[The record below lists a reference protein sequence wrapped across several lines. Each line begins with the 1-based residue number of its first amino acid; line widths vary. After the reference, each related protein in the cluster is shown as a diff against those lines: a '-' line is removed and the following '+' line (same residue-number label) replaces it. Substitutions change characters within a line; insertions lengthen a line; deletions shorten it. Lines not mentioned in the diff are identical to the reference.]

1 MRRGGIHCETE
12 RCEAGRGILIAYGI
26 VVIIISFLAYLRL
39 IHVHKQTLH
48 VRRIQILNLRLAVIV
63 PFYSIVFYLILL
75 LPQIWS
81 YFDALINLIEG
92 YCIFAFYKMLQLNAC
107 GPEGTIAMIKS
118 SEHTAPCYGSC
129 QKGCPKQ
136 CYSII
141 HILLYQFMTLR
152 PLMFLFI
159 AILEKNPEKFDKLI
173 RLLTAL
179 CIISLILAMLAL
191 LRIYHILADHAGRL
205 KPTVKVLFVKGIV
218 FMLVIQEL
226 VISSYQKTGIF
237 QGKGED
243 LEQTDTTKFD
253 RYRQFYALAGLCE
266 MLVLSFVLK
275 PVFSI
280 DMDEEDHKSG
290 GSGTNLTTQSENPPD
305 NSPQI
310 DESYASFVCEVFK
323 FWTVIFSDEHDNQTK
338 TISVEIPSV

>member
-1 MRRGGIHCETE
+1 
-12 RCEAGRGILIAYGI
+12 
-26 VVIIISFLAYLRL
+26 
-39 IHVHKQTLH
+39 
-48 VRRIQILNLRLAVIV
+48 
-63 PFYSIVFYLILL
+63 
-75 LPQIWS
+75 
-81 YFDALINLIEG
+81 
-92 YCIFAFYKMLQLNAC
+92 MLQLNAC

-243 LEQTDTTKFD
+243 LEQT
-253 RYRQFYALAGLCE
+253 
-266 MLVLSFVLK
+266 
-275 PVFSI
+275 
-280 DMDEEDHKSG
+280 
-290 GSGTNLTTQSENPPD
+290 
-305 NSPQI
+305 
-310 DESYASFVCEVFK
+310 
-323 FWTVIFSDEHDNQTK
+323 
-338 TISVEIPSV
+338 